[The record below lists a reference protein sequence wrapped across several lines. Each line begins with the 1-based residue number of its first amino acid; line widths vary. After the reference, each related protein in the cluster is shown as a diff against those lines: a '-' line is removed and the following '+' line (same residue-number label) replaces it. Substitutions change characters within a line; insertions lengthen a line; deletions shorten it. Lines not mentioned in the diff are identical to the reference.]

1 MFKRIVCTLLAVALC
16 TVTVFAQP
24 EAVVVTVPD
33 TQGMS
38 VGADAAILMEA
49 KTGRI
54 LFAQNVDER
63 LPFASTTKIMTALL
77 ALEQPQADA
86 QFVVDPAAIKVEGSS
101 MGLTEGDQVTLR
113 TLAVGMLL
121 ASGND
126 AANAAAVRI
135 SGSIPAFVELMNSRA
150 KELGL
155 ENTSFETP
163 SGLDGENHYSSARD
177 LALLAR
183 AALKHDEFR
192 EICGQYRM
200 RASYGNPPYDR
211 WLTNHN
217 RLLNYCEGAIGLK
230 TGFTKKAGRCLVSAV
245 NRDGVELICVTLN
258 CPDDWD
264 THKSLYDRFSPTL
277 EVEDLA
283 RSMPSL
289 RIPVTG
295 GDVQEVEAVTY
306 DTSPIPVPV
315 NNPDIQYRVKVFSQ
329 FLYAPVNA
337 GQPVGEALVTLEGEP
352 VATLTLVAG
361 RTVPLKHPYEEKT
374 GFLAWLLGLLP
385 D

>member
-1 MFKRIVCTLLAVALC
+1 MFKRIVCTLLAAALC

-163 SGLDGENHYSSARD
+163 WA
-177 LALLAR
+177 
-183 AALKHDEFR
+183 
-192 EICGQYRM
+192 
-200 RASYGNPPYDR
+200 
-211 WLTNHN
+211 WT
-217 RLLNYCEGAIGLK
+217 
-230 TGFTKKAGRCLVSAV
+230 
-245 NRDGVELICVTLN
+245 
-258 CPDDWD
+258 
-264 THKSLYDRFSPTL
+264 
-277 EVEDLA
+277 
-283 RSMPSL
+283 
-289 RIPVTG
+289 
-295 GDVQEVEAVTY
+295 
-306 DTSPIPVPV
+306 
-315 NNPDIQYRVKVFSQ
+315 
-329 FLYAPVNA
+329 
-337 GQPVGEALVTLEGEP
+337 
-352 VATLTLVAG
+352 G
-361 RTVPLKHPYEEKT
+361 RTIIPRQGIWPC
-374 GFLAWLLGLLP
+374 WPGLP
-385 D
+385 